1 MSILH
6 NKMLVCFLTSTII
19 FELVGL
25 GINKVGAST
34 NLEKGVSLDISRTH
48 YSLTS
53 IKKIVDQ
60 IKLYGGDHI
69 VIHFSDNERYA
80 IASDKLKQTSMKTNS
95 KYLTKLEVKTLI
107 SYANSK
113 GIKVIPDFDIPGHSK
128 GWLTKLSQVS
138 PLEYKD
144 SVTDFDNSTVDYFD
158 LKLQTSVKTMLDE
171 VLTLFQGQGKIV
183 VGGDEVPGSKQF
195 PKEFS
200 TYMNNVAEYVE
211 SKGFVAQ
218 MWNDSLNESS
228 LENLKSSIDILYWKQ
243 SYGGVTVNDVINKGN
258 NIYNLNDYSLYFMPN
273 SKFKDI
279 LGQQSYVKTHTPY
292 QFHESSGIFNDYN
305 SNYIKGSRLAFWG
318 ELSTGMTE
326 SQKLKQVLPL
336 VQAYSQTY

>member
-6 NKMLVCFLTSTII
+6 SKMLVCFLTSTII
-19 FELVGL
+19 FGIGGL
-25 GINKVGAST
+25 GINKVEAST

-80 IASDKLKQTSMKTNS
+80 IASDKLKQTNIKTNS
-95 KYLTKLEVKTLI
+95 NYLTKSEVKSLI

-144 SVTDFDNSTVDYFD
+144 TVTDFDNSTVDYFD
-158 LKLQTSVKTMLDE
+158 LELQSSVKTMLDE
-171 VLTLFQGQGKIV
+171 VLTLFEGQGKIV
-183 VGGDEVPGSKQF
+183 IGGDEVPGSKQF
-195 PKEFS
+195 PIEFS
-200 TYMNNVAEYVE
+200 TYMNNIANYVE
-211 SKGFVAQ
+211 SKGFEAQ
-218 MWNDSLNESS
+218 MWNDSLNVSS
-228 LENLKSSIDILYWKQ
+228 LEYLKPTIDILYWKQ
-243 SYGGVTVNDVINKGN
+243 SNDGITVKDIINKGH

-273 SKFKDI
+273 SNFKDI
-279 LGQQSYVKTHTPY
+279 EGQQNYIKSHTPY
-292 QFHESSGIFNDYN
+292 QFHENSGIFNEYD

-318 ELSTGMTE
+318 ESSIGMSET
-326 SQKLKQVLPL
+326 QKLTQLLPL
-336 VQAYSQTY
+336 IQTYAQSY